1 MTETDE
7 QPERERSG
15 PIDWEP
21 VRTDVETTTD
31 SLVAIAKRHGLKH
44 GTLTQQVCRKGW
56 LRPGQTAKAK
66 AARDEEPV
74 EAWLAKLRKSFDGTD
89 ALDRAIQRQIRKET
103 DSERLLSLHER
114 RLAAVDRSVRV
125 AAQLQRLIE
134 SSRAA
139 AQSEDDGEW
148 DSVTELERQLFARAG
163 IT

>member
-7 QPERERSG
+7 RPERERSG

-21 VRTDVETTTD
+21 VRADVETTTD

-56 LRPGQTAKAK
+56 LRPGQAGKAK
-66 AARDEEPV
+66 AARDEQPI
-74 EAWLAKLRKSFDGTD
+74 EAWLAKLQKSFDGTET
-89 ALDRAIQRQIRKET
+89 LDRAIQRQIRKET